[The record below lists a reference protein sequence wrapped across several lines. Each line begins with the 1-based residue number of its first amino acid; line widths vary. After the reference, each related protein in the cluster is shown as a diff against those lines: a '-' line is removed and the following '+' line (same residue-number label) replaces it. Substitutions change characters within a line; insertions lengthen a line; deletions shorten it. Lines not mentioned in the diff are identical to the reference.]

1 MSTAPSPTA
10 SETEPANALDRFFEI
25 SKRGS
30 TLGTEIRGGLVTFV
44 TMAYIVILNP
54 IILSGSADVDGNTLD
69 FSAVGAATALTAGIM
84 TILFGVI
91 TRLPFGFAAG
101 LGINAFVAFSV
112 VGQVTWPEAM
122 ALVMINGVV
131 IVLLAVTG
139 LRKMIFDAVPFQ
151 LKIAITVGIGLFI
164 AFIGFVNS
172 GFVTATGSASPPV
185 GLGVGGS
192 VATVPTVLFIVT
204 LIITG
209 ILVARKVKGG
219 LLIGLVSGTVL
230 AVIVEAI
237 WHLGAAA
244 EGNAGGWGLTVP
256 ALSGVPFSLPDL
268 SLVGAVDFGFDLS
281 KVSLV
286 AIVMI
291 VFTLVFSNFFDAMGT
306 MTGLAKEANL
316 ADEKGDFPRIKSALV
331 VEGVGAIVG
340 GGTSSSSSTVFIE
353 SGAGI
358 GEGARTGFANVI
370 TGAMFLLAMFLTPL
384 TSIVPTEIAAAALV
398 IVGAM
403 MMAQIKYIDLTDFSV
418 LLPVFLT
425 VTVMPLTYSIA
436 NGIGAGFVS
445 WVLVQALSGKAKR
458 ISPLLWVVAVGFVLF
473 FARGPIEALFG
484 VAPIAA
490 EVGVG
495 GGLRGGRAPATDRGP
510 LRVCGGLGVCRP
522 PSPGMRKA
530 PGWSPGPSRT
540 A

>member
-1 MSTAPSPTA
+1 MTTAPSPTR
-10 SETEPANALDRFFEI
+10 SEVEPTNALDRFFEI

-30 TLGTEIRGGLVTFV
+30 TIGTEIRGGLVTFV

-54 IILSGSADVDGNTLD
+54 IILSGSADVAGNTLD
-69 FSAVGAATALTAGIM
+69 FSAVGAATALTAGVM
-84 TILFGVI
+84 TILFGLI

-122 ALVMINGVV
+122 ALVMINGLV
-131 IVLLAVTG
+131 IVLLAATG

-172 GFVTATGSASPPV
+172 GFVTATGASSPPV
-185 GLGVGGS
+185 GLGVNGS
-192 VATVPTVLFIVT
+192 VATVPTLLFVIT
-204 LIITG
+204 LLLTG
-209 ILVARKVKGG
+209 ILVALKIKGG
-219 LLIGLVSGTVL
+219 MLIGLIGGTVL

-237 WHLGAAA
+237 WHIGARGFDD
-244 EGNAGGWGLTVP
+244 EGNVVNPGGWGLTVP
-256 ALSGVPFSLPDL
+256 ALNGSPVGIPDL
-268 SLVGAVDFGFDLS
+268 SLIGAVDFSFDLS

-291 VFTLVFSNFFDAMGT
+291 VFTLLFTNFFDAMGT

-316 ADEKGDFPRIKSALV
+316 ADDNGDFPRIKSALV
-331 VEGVGAIVG
+331 VEGVGAIAG
-340 GGTSSSSSTVFIE
+340 GATSSSSSTVFIE

-358 GEGARTGFANVI
+358 GEGARTGLANVV
-370 TGAMFLLAMFLTPL
+370 TGVVFLIAMFLTPL
-384 TSIVPTEIAAAALV
+384 TSIVPTEIAAAALI

-403 MMAQIKYIDLTDFSV
+403 MMAQIRYIDFSDFRV

-425 VTVMPLTYSIA
+425 VSVMPLTYSIA

-445 WVLVQALSGKAKR
+445 WVLIHAFSGKAKT
-458 ISPLLWVVAVGFVLF
+458 ISPLLWVVGAGFLIF

-484 VAPIAA
+484 VGI
-490 EVGVG
+490 
-495 GGLRGGRAPATDRGP
+495 
-510 LRVCGGLGVCRP
+510 
-522 PSPGMRKA
+522 
-530 PGWSPGPSRT
+530 
-540 A
+540 

>member
-1 MSTAPSPTA
+1 MTTAPPAPA
-10 SETEPANALDRFFEI
+10 STEPTGALDRFFEI

-30 TLGTEIRGGLVTFV
+30 TIGTEVRGGLVTFV

-54 IILSGSADVDGNTLD
+54 IILSGKPDVAGNMLD
-69 FSAVGAATALTAGIM
+69 FNAVGAATALTAGVM
-84 TILFGVI
+84 TILFGLV

-131 IVLLAVTG
+131 IVLLAATG
-139 LRKMIFDAVPFQ
+139 LRKAIFDAVPFQ

-172 GFVTATGSASPPV
+172 GFVTATGASSPPV
-185 GLGVGGS
+185 GLGVNGS
-192 VATVPTVLFIVT
+192 VATVPTLLFVIT
-204 LIITG
+204 LLLTG
-209 ILVARKVKGG
+209 ILVALKIKGG
-219 LLIGLVSGTVL
+219 MLIGLIGGTVL

-237 WHLGAAA
+237 WHIGARGFDD
-244 EGNAGGWGLTVP
+244 EGNVVNPGGWGLTVP
-256 ALSGVPFSLPDL
+256 ALNGSPVGIPDL
-268 SLVGAVDFGFDLS
+268 SLIGAVDFGFDLG

-291 VFTLVFSNFFDAMGT
+291 VFTLLFTNFFDAMGT

-316 ADEKGDFPRIKSALV
+316 ADDNGDFPRIKSALV
-331 VEGVGAIVG
+331 VEGVGAIAG
-340 GGTSSSSSTVFIE
+340 GATSSSSSTVFIE

-358 GEGARTGFANVI
+358 GEGARTGLANVV
-370 TGAMFLLAMFLTPL
+370 TGVVFLIAMFLTPL
-384 TSIVPTEIAAAALV
+384 TSIVPTEIAAAALI

-403 MMAQIKYIDLTDFSV
+403 MMAQIRFIDFTDFRV

-425 VTVMPLTYSIA
+425 VSVMPLTYSIA

-445 WVLVQALSGKAKR
+445 WVLIHAFSGKVKS
-458 ISPLLWVVAVGFVLF
+458 ISPLLWVVGAGFLIF

-484 VAPIAA
+484 VGI
-490 EVGVG
+490 
-495 GGLRGGRAPATDRGP
+495 
-510 LRVCGGLGVCRP
+510 
-522 PSPGMRKA
+522 
-530 PGWSPGPSRT
+530 
-540 A
+540 

>member
-1 MSTAPSPTA
+1 MTTAPSSAPGSAPSSAPDQTA
-10 SETEPANALDRFFEI
+10 EPKNGLDRFFEI
-25 SKRGS
+25 TKRGS
-30 TLGTEIRGGLVTFV
+30 TFGAEVRGGIVTFV

-54 IILSGSADVDGNTLD
+54 IILTGAADINGDSLS
-69 FSAVGAATALTAGIM
+69 FSAVGASTALTAGVM

-91 TRLPFGFAAG
+91 TRLPFAFAAG
-101 LGINAFVAFSV
+101 LGINAFLAFSV

-122 ALVMINGVV
+122 ALVMINGAV
-131 IVLLAVTG
+131 IVLLAATG

-172 GFVTATGSASPPV
+172 GFVTATGDASPPV

-192 VATVPTVLFIVT
+192 VATVPSLLFVVT
-204 LIITG
+204 LIVTG

-237 WHLGAAA
+237 WHLGPQFADD
-244 EGNAGGWGLTVP
+244 GSFNAGGWSLTVP
-256 ALSGVPFSLPDL
+256 ALVGTPVSLPDL
-268 SLVGAVDFGFDLS
+268 SLIGAVDFGFDLG
-281 KVSLV
+281 KVSVV
-286 AIVMI
+286 ALVMI

-316 ADEKGDFPRIKSALV
+316 SDAKGDFPRIKSALI
-331 VEGVGAIVG
+331 VEGVGALAG
-340 GGTSSSSSTVFIE
+340 GATSSSSNTVFIE

-370 TGAMFLLAMFLTPL
+370 TGVMFLLAMFLTPL

-403 MMAQIKYIDLTDFSV
+403 MMAQIKYIDLSDFGV

-445 WVLVQALSGKAKR
+445 WVLVQALAGKAKT
-458 ISPLLWVVAVGFVLF
+458 IHPLLWVVGAGFVLF
-473 FARGPIEALFG
+473 FARGPIEAAFG
-484 VAPIAA
+484 VI
-490 EVGVG
+490 
-495 GGLRGGRAPATDRGP
+495 
-510 LRVCGGLGVCRP
+510 
-522 PSPGMRKA
+522 
-530 PGWSPGPSRT
+530 
-540 A
+540 

>member
-1 MSTAPSPTA
+1 MTTAPSPAPATA
-10 SETEPANALDRFFEI
+10 EPKNALDRFFEI

-30 TLGTEIRGGLVTFV
+30 TVGTEIRGGLVTFV

-54 IILSGSADVDGNTLD
+54 IILTGAADVDGTTLN
-69 FSAVGAATALTAGIM
+69 FSAVGAATALTAGVM
-84 TILFGVI
+84 TILFGLV

-112 VGQVTWPEAM
+112 VGQVTWAEAM
-122 ALVMINGVV
+122 ALVMINGIV
-131 IVLLAVTG
+131 IVLLAATG
-139 LRKMIFDAVPFQ
+139 LRKLIFDAVPFQ
-151 LKIAITVGIGLFI
+151 LKIAITVGIGFFI

-172 GFVTATGSASPPV
+172 GFVTATGAASPPV
-185 GLGVGGS
+185 GLGIGGS
-192 VATVPTVLFIVT
+192 IATVPTVLFVAT
-204 LIITG
+204 LILTG

-237 WHLGAAA
+237 WHLGPQIGADGAV
-244 EGNAGGWGLTVP
+244 NPGGWSLTVP
-256 ALSGVPFSLPDL
+256 ALTGSPVSLPDL
-268 SLVGAVDFGFDLS
+268 SLIGAVDFGFDFN

-286 AIVMI
+286 ALVMI

-306 MTGLAKEANL
+306 MTGLAKEAGL
-316 ADEKGDFPRIKSALV
+316 ADEKGDFPRIKSALI
-331 VEGVGAIVG
+331 VEGVGAIAG
-340 GGTSSSSSTVFIE
+340 GATSSSSSTVFIE

-358 GEGARTGFANVI
+358 GEGARTGLANVV
-370 TGAMFLLAMFLTPL
+370 TGGIFLLAMFLTPL
-384 TSIVPTEIAAAALV
+384 TSIVPTEIAAAALI

-403 MMAQIKYIDLTDFSV
+403 MMAQIKYIDLSDFSV

-445 WVLVQALSGKAKR
+445 WVLVQSLSGKAKK
-458 ISPLLWVVAVGFVLF
+458 ISPLLWAVAAGFVLF

-484 VAPIAA
+484 VGI
-490 EVGVG
+490 
-495 GGLRGGRAPATDRGP
+495 
-510 LRVCGGLGVCRP
+510 
-522 PSPGMRKA
+522 
-530 PGWSPGPSRT
+530 
-540 A
+540 

>member
-1 MSTAPSPTA
+1 MTTAPPPAPATA
-10 SETEPANALDRFFEI
+10 EPKNALDRFFEI

-30 TLGTEIRGGLVTFV
+30 TVGTEIRGGLVTFV

-54 IILSGSADVDGNTLD
+54 IILTGAADVDGTTLN

-84 TILFGVI
+84 TILFGLV

-112 VGQVTWPEAM
+112 VGQVTWAEAM
-122 ALVMINGVV
+122 ALVMINGIV
-131 IVLLAVTG
+131 IVLLAATG
-139 LRKMIFDAVPFQ
+139 LRKLIFDAVPFQ
-151 LKIAITVGIGLFI
+151 LKIAITVGIGFFI

-172 GFVTATGSASPPV
+172 GFVTATGAASPPV
-185 GLGVGGS
+185 GLGIGGS
-192 VATVPTVLFIVT
+192 IATVPTVLFVAT
-204 LIITG
+204 LILTG

-237 WHLGAAA
+237 WHLGPQIGADGAV
-244 EGNAGGWGLTVP
+244 NPGGWSLTVP
-256 ALSGVPFSLPDL
+256 ALTGSPVSLPDL
-268 SLVGAVDFGFDLS
+268 SLIGAVDFGFDFN

-286 AIVMI
+286 ALVMI

-306 MTGLAKEANL
+306 MTGLAKEAGL
-316 ADEKGDFPRIKSALV
+316 ADEKGDFPRIKSALI
-331 VEGVGAIVG
+331 VEGVGAIAG
-340 GGTSSSSSTVFIE
+340 GATSSSSSTVFIE

-358 GEGARTGFANVI
+358 GEGARTGLANVV
-370 TGAMFLLAMFLTPL
+370 TGGIFLLAMFLTPL
-384 TSIVPTEIAAAALV
+384 TSIVPTEIAAAALI

-403 MMAQIKYIDLTDFSV
+403 MMAQIKYIDLSDFSV

-445 WVLVQALSGKAKR
+445 WLLVQSLSGKAKK
-458 ISPLLWVVAVGFVLF
+458 ISPLLWAVAAGFVLF

-484 VAPIAA
+484 VGI
-490 EVGVG
+490 
-495 GGLRGGRAPATDRGP
+495 
-510 LRVCGGLGVCRP
+510 
-522 PSPGMRKA
+522 
-530 PGWSPGPSRT
+530 
-540 A
+540 